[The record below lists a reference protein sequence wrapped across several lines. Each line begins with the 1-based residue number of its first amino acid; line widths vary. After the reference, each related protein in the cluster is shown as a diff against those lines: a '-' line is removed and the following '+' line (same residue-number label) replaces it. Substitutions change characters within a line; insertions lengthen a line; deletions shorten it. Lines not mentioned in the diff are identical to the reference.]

1 MWYHY
6 DVPKVPLGASLL
18 LMNIGMQAG
27 LPDGEL
33 DNDKGVLFFSFAL
46 VFEVRGTKGIASY
59 LAPRKH
65 SKLLAT
71 NLGSGSVSLMANI
84 DVARLKHLDL
94 TSVERVI
101 VSVSVDVSVNVNV
114 ADGG

>member
-1 MWYHY
+1 MMYC
-6 DVPKVPLGASLL
+6 
-18 LMNIGMQAG
+18 G

-46 VFEVRGTKGIASY
+46 VFEVRGTKGIASHLVPRTSYLVPRTSY

>member
-46 VFEVRGTKGIASY
+46 VFEVRGTKGIASHLAPRTSHLAPRTSY
-59 LAPRKH
+59 LAPRTSH
-65 SKLLAT
+65 LAPRTSKTQQAI
-71 NLGSGSVSLMANI
+71 SDESW
-84 DVARLKHLDL
+84 
-94 TSVERVI
+94 
-101 VSVSVDVSVNVNV
+101 
-114 ADGG
+114 